1 MKPIRH
7 VVVRLEG
14 LLFSYRF
21 NETELSREFS
31 KFGKVSEVML
41 LDEENA
47 PDIAIVEFQNAEAAK
62 CAVDALDGTERS
74 IEGYT
79 RVTARVSPLT
89 PDLERQLLV
98 KAHILAHANSS
109 PIDPF
114 EYTSV
119 HNKLVCRYVVGAD
132 KMHGEYSV
140 IGRLVGVGGENVKG
154 IFRETG
160 CYVKVNGKA
169 KSIDDP
175 LHVRVTADNRDAF
188 AAGRAMTEL
197 LIQEMYNDYEKWCE
211 RNYMP
216 LTPISMVVVEGSD
229 VLRPLSRLV

>member
-7 VVVRLEG
+7 VVVRLGG
-14 LLFSYRF
+14 LLYGYRF
-21 NETELSREFS
+21 NESELNEEFS
-31 KFGKVSEVML
+31 KFGKVAEVML

-47 PDIAIVEFQNAEAAK
+47 PDIAIVEFESPASAQA
-62 CAVDALDGTERS
+62 AVDALDLTERC
-74 IEGYT
+74 IEGYAG
-79 RVTARVSPLT
+79 VTARVALLT

-98 KAHILAHANSS
+98 KAHILANANSS
-109 PIDPF
+109 TIDPF
-114 EYTSV
+114 EYKSP
-119 HNKLVCRYVVGAD
+119 HNKLVCRYVIGAD

-169 KSIDDP
+169 RSTDDP
-175 LHVRVTADNRDAF
+175 LHVRVTADSREAF

-211 RNYMP
+211 RNYLP
-216 LTPISMVVVEGSD
+216 VSPIGLVVVEGSD

>member
-21 NETELSREFS
+21 NEAELSQEFS

-62 CAVDALDGTERS
+62 SAVDALDGTERS
-74 IEGYT
+74 IEGYGG
-79 RVTARVSPLT
+79 VTARVSLLT

-114 EYTSV
+114 EYTSP

-216 LTPISMVVVEGSD
+216 LKPISMVVVEGSD

>member
-21 NETELSREFS
+21 NESELNAEFS
-31 KFGKVSEVML
+31 QFGKVCEVML

-47 PDIAIVEFQNAEAAK
+47 PDIAIIEFETSEAATA
-62 CAVDALDGTERS
+62 AVDTLDSTERT
-74 IEGYT
+74 IEGYLGVT
-79 RVTARVSPLT
+79 VRVALLT

-98 KAHILAHANSS
+98 KAHILANSS
-109 PIDPF
+109 SSQIDPF
-114 EYTSV
+114 EYSAP
-119 HNKLVCRYVVGAD
+119 HNKLICRYVVGAD
-132 KMHGEYSV
+132 KMHSEYSV
-140 IGRLVGVGGENVKG
+140 IGRLVGMGGENVKT

-169 KSIDDP
+169 KSVDDP
-175 LHVRVTADNRDAF
+175 LHVRVTADSKDSF
-188 AAGRAMTEL
+188 AAGRAMTES

-211 RNYMP
+211 RNYLP
-216 LTPISMVVVEGSD
+216 VTPVRLIVVEGSD